1 MRAVVR
7 HAFVVAAAVVIAA
20 CGNQMEPAQKAI
32 TDIESAVAAAGA
44 DAEKYIPEQVAA
56 VKGSVDA
63 LKAAFDQKDY
73 KSVVT
78 GAPAVLAEAQGLVAA
93 AAAKKDEVMAALN
106 GEWTQLSTELP
117 AAVTAIQGRIDE
129 LSKAKKLPEGL
140 DKAAVEGAAA
150 GLSEAQTLWTEATN
164 AFGAGAVEEAVTKAN
179 AVKAKAN
186 ELMSALGMT
195 AAPAA

>member
-1 MRAVVR
+1 MRAFVR

-150 GLSEAQTLWTEATN
+150 GLAEAQTLWTEATA
-164 AFGAGAVEEAVTKAN
+164 AFGAGALEEAVTKAN

-186 ELMSALGMT
+186 ELMTALGMT

>member
-140 DKAAVEGAAA
+140 DKAAVASASA
-150 GLSEAQTLWTEATN
+150 GLAEAQALWTEATN
-164 AFGAGAVEEAVTKAN
+164 AFGAGALEEAVTKAN

>member
-150 GLSEAQTLWTEATN
+150 GLAEAQTLWTEATN

>member
-1 MRAVVR
+1 MRAFVR

-32 TDIESAVAAAGA
+32 ADIESAVAAAGA

-78 GAPAVLAEAQGLVAA
+78 GAPAVLADAQGLVAA

-129 LSKAKKLPEGL
+129 LAKAKKLPEGL
-140 DKAAVEGAAA
+140 DKAAVEGATA
-150 GLSEAQTLWTEATN
+150 GLAEAQTLWTEATT
-164 AFGAGAVEEAVTKAN
+164 AFGAGALEEAVTKAN

-186 ELMSALGMT
+186 ELMTALGMT

>member
-1 MRAVVR
+1 MRAFVR

-32 TDIESAVAAAGA
+32 ADIESAVAAAGA

-78 GAPAVLAEAQGLVAA
+78 GAPAVLADAQGLVAA

-129 LSKAKKLPEGL
+129 LAKAKKLPEGL
-140 DKAAVEGAAA
+140 DKAAVEGATA
-150 GLSEAQTLWTEATN
+150 GLAEAQTLWTEATA
-164 AFGAGAVEEAVTKAN
+164 AFGAGALEEAVTKAN

-186 ELMSALGMT
+186 ELMTALGMT